1 MAEKDPTKF
10 RIRID
15 DKIPDTGFEEE
26 IKDRRIEKLSWR
38 ITFVSILIPCLI
50 AVILFV
56 AYLDI
61 KKEVGKIHSTGEAV
75 SQGMDSRLSLV
86 SEKQAKIEDMLV
98 KKIQPVEKAILSLQE
113 ESKEAATAIRH
124 IRSARN
130 IDNKM
135 LKGAIA
141 DIDKELGPVQKD
153 LEIAVSGIK
162 ALDKNMADIGKE
174 LDKSKNDLNKMQADI
189 SLLSS
194 TKIDRK
200 VLDNALDSK
209 QKIFEQRLKQITVDL
224 ANKVESILERIKK
237 IETSMPSVAATSKS
251 IPLKNPAK
259 ETIAPHVTP
268 HVVPQPGTII
278 EEDIK

>member
-98 KKIQPVEKAILSLQE
+98 KKIEPAEKTILSLQAGLN
-113 ESKEAATAIRH
+113 EATTAIRH
-124 IRSARN
+124 IRSAIN
-130 IDNKM
+130 TDNKM

-141 DIDKELGPVQKD
+141 DIDKELGPVRKE

-162 ALDKNMADIGKE
+162 VLDKNMADIGKE
-174 LDKSKNDLNKMQADI
+174 LDKAKNDLNKMQADI

-194 TKIDRK
+194 AKIDRK

-209 QKIFEQRLKQITVDL
+209 QKIYEQRLKQITVDL

-259 ETIAPHVTP
+259 ETIAPHV
-268 HVVPQPGTII
+268 VPQPGTII
-278 EEDIK
+278 EENIK